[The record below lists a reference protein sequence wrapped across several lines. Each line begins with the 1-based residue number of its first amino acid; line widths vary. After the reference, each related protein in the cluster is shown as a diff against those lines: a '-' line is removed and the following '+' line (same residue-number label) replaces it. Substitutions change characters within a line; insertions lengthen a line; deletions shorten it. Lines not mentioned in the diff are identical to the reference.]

1 MRNRFDRQL
10 GTLQNELHLM
20 GSQIEQAIELA
31 VAALNERN
39 LEKAK
44 EAIVFDEAID
54 SQEKKIEN
62 LCFQILLSQQPVA
75 SDLRTISAALK
86 MVTDMERIGDQA
98 SDIGEIAQFLSK
110 SDGKINL
117 GHITDMAKETT
128 VMVFSALEAFGEKD
142 LKKAAQVIAM
152 DDRVDELFVTVKGE
166 VIRMIQQDSH
176 SGSQAIDMLMIAKYF
191 ERIGDHATNIA
202 EWVIYS
208 ITGELPG

>member
-10 GTLQNELHLM
+10 GTLHNELHLM

-31 VAALNERN
+31 VAALSEQD

-44 EAIVFDEAID
+44 QAIAFDKHID
-54 SQEKKIEN
+54 EQEKKIEN

-75 SDLRTISAALK
+75 GDLRTISAALK

-110 SDGKINL
+110 SELPIHL
-117 GHITDMAKETT
+117 GHITDMARETT
-128 VMVFSALEAFGEKD
+128 VMVFGALEAFGEKD
-142 LKKAAQVIAM
+142 LKKAAQIIAM
-152 DDRVDELFVTVKGE
+152 DDKVDELFLTVKDE
-166 VIRMIQQDSH
+166 VIRLVQQDSRA
-176 SGSQAIDMLMIAKYF
+176 SNQAMDMLMIAKYF

-208 ITGELPG
+208 ITGELPV